1 MGLSNLDS
9 LSALEIVILS
19 GTKSFTTGIPL
30 SNLDSLSALEIVIL
44 SGIQSFTTVSLK
56 ALQRQ
61 QSQGGHKEQRQ
72 RGTWKEN
79 ACVLIVYVV

>member
-1 MGLSNLDS
+1 MG
-9 LSALEIVILS
+9 
-19 GTKSFTTGIPL
+19 L